1 MLNREKNRL
10 RNEKWGVCQNITKFM
25 VGVDGWKSSDIVV
38 KCESCLATV
47 NDCKLLQ
54 ICYHSSTAS
63 EKFFVEKTIVQT
75 LWKWWGEIFSGSS
88 RTIEKRCST
97 NNFKKPQI
105 SWQLKRKSPSR
116 ICKDLQS
123 CRRKE
128 KKKRW
133 KIKGEEFTTEGMLA
147 YRKTH
152 PKRAS
157 CNHKYQ

>member
-1 MLNREKNRL
+1 MGSLP
-10 RNEKWGVCQNITKFM
+10 NITKFM

-152 PKRAS
+152 AKRAS
-157 CNHKYQ
+157 CNHK